1 MLKNYKLIKS
11 YELEALQQKCKD
23 LHDALTE
30 ATNLLDRAGKIA
42 EEQRQLINRQQKQIR
57 ELIGIDLDLDFP
69 NTTKGGYPNTT
80 KGGYPDQ

>member
-1 MLKNYKLIKS
+1 MLNNYKLIKT
-11 YELEALQQKCKD
+11 YELEALQQEVKD
-23 LHDALTE
+23 LHEALTE
-30 ATNLLDRAGKIA
+30 ATNLLDRAGKIV

-69 NTTKGGYPNTT
+69 NSM

>member
-1 MLKNYKLIKS
+1 MLNNYKLIKT
-11 YELEALQQKCKD
+11 YKLEAMQMEIKD
-23 LHDALTE
+23 LHEALTE
-30 ATNLLDRAGKIA
+30 ATNLLDRAGKIV

-69 NTTKGGYPNTT
+69 NSM